1 MDYDFIPKKPK
12 KPKKNKRSFAKKV
25 LNEHV
30 IGMNDNNL
38 KKVIISAMVDY
49 ANRLENY

>member
-12 KPKKNKRSFAKKV
+12 KLKKNKRSFKKV

-30 IGMNDNNL
+30 IDL
-38 KKVIISAMVDY
+38 KIRTIFAAFYK
-49 ANRLENY
+49 